1 MAEKKAKKIVSAKT
15 GETVSQATIVAD
27 RKKKQAAPVPES
39 TTGLRVGAI
48 VLWVVALG
56 LEILA
61 LLLLLGK
68 VNLHIGS
75 TIVQMVIAL
84 VLDLACV
91 IIGAQFWK
99 KANHINPISETNK
112 VKFWLWNNMGVIVCT
127 LCFLPFIILALT
139 SKDTDKKTKTIAVA
153 VAAVALIIGG
163 LAGHDW
169 NPVSLEQKEAA
180 MQALGDTNVFWAP
193 YGRVYHTHDDC
204 QSLNQSDE
212 LTYGTVE
219 EAIAANRTRLCAFC
233 AKRDSITD
241 VVTDGDPD
249 EVEVLE
255 ESADDAVSSDD
266 TAA

>member
-1 MAEKKAKKIVSAKT
+1 MAEKKEKKIVSAKT
-15 GETVSQATIVAD
+15 GETVSQATIAAD
-27 RKKKQAAPVPES
+27 RKKKKAEPVPQS

-56 LEILA
+56 FEVLA
-61 LLLLLGK
+61 LLLILGK

-75 TIVQMVIAL
+75 TTVQLVIAL
-84 VLDLACV
+84 VLDLVCV
-91 IIGAQFWK
+91 IIGAQLWK
-99 KANHINPISETNK
+99 KANHINPISEANK

-127 LCFLPFIILALT
+127 LCFLPFIIIALT
-139 SKDTDKKTKTIAVA
+139 SKDADKKTKTIAVA

-180 MQALGDTNVFWAP
+180 MQVLGDTDVFWSP
-193 YGRVYHTHDDC
+193 YGHVYHTHDDC

-241 VVTDGDPD
+241 VVTDGNPD
-249 EVEVLE
+249 EVVLE
-255 ESADDAVSSDD
+255 EGIDEVAEDADP
-266 TAA
+266 AA